1 MELSKK
7 DTKMMQSLS
16 VVAMLCLHLFD
27 RWNYSELY
35 QPLIYIFDLP
45 LSFYLGHFG
54 DFCVMGFA
62 FCSGYAHMVQYRN
75 AADKKALYRHRL
87 IGLLKLYINY
97 WIILLLFTPLSLL
110 MGNAERMPGSAWD
123 VVLNFTGLNTSYNGA
138 CWYLLTYAIIV
149 IISPLLLKITQKRFL
164 IVNAIAF
171 LAVYLAA
178 FYIRFQLPHNS
189 WALDQF
195 GKLGMT
201 LFEYMMGVYCV
212 KLGVFDKI
220 QKAVR
225 RLPII
230 ALNVLL
236 LLVVFAAVYARA
248 KIIPSVVFAPI
259 SGFLFLTA
267 FWLWNKPRFVEKSL
281 LFVGKHSTNIW
292 LVHMF
297 FYASI
302 FDKLVFVA
310 AIRLQFW
317 HSCCF

>member
-1 MELSKK
+1 M
-7 DTKMMQSLS
+7 
-16 VVAMLCLHLFD
+16 
-27 RWNYSELY
+27 
-35 QPLIYIFDLP
+35 
-45 LSFYLGHFG
+45 
-54 DFCVMGFA
+54 
-62 FCSGYAHMVQYRN
+62 
-75 AADKKALYRHRL
+75 
-87 IGLLKLYINY
+87 
-97 WIILLLFTPLSLL
+97 
-110 MGNAERMPGSAWD
+110 
-123 VVLNFTGLNTSYNGA
+123 
-138 CWYLLTYAIIV
+138 
-149 IISPLLLKITQKRFL
+149 
-164 IVNAIAF
+164 
-171 LAVYLAA
+171 YLAA

-310 AIRLQFW
+310 RYPIAILAFMLLLTIASSVII
-317 HSCCF
+317 HLIHDPISKKIDTLISE